1 MKRIVLLLSPLVI
14 LLSPI
19 IDAFQG
25 VYIDPRSDAGYAVIA
40 CVAIIGLALG
50 MIATVCYKRG
60 AVGNVVTAGTLAV
73 TLFLFGD
80 LSYGV
85 FWRLADHI
93 GMGGRRRIGV
103 CWTGCTYSYPIQA
116 HGRCAPYDGRIC
128 RSPTGLYSS

>member
-93 GMGGRRRIGV
+93 GMG
-103 CWTGCTYSYPIQA
+103 
-116 HGRCAPYDGRIC
+116 APPHWRLLDWLYLFL
-128 RSPTGLYSS
+128 SYSSSWPLCPV